1 MNIHERLLNWSY
13 YVTLWLDD
21 PSPKQ
26 PSTCRSFEKNYN
38 PELGNVMEEDYPD
51 MPSVDWKDGELLE
64 SCMKEIPDHN
74 RRALKAFYVSFPYQ
88 SDYNIANH
96 LRISVK
102 KFQRDLEDGRTRIQR
117 EINRKV
123 SGNKTMRPLQDKAA

>member
-51 MPSVDWKDGELLE
+51 MPSIDWKDGELVE
-64 SCMKEIPDHN
+64 SCMKNLPEHH
-74 RRALKAFYVSFPYQ
+74 RRALKAFYVSHPYQ
-88 SDYNIANH
+88 SNHSIANY
-96 LRISVK
+96 LRINAK
-102 KFQRDLEDGRTRIQR
+102 KLENDLQEARTRISK
-117 EINRKV
+117 ELNRKL
-123 SGNKTMRPLQDKAA
+123 SRDKAL

>member
-13 YVTLWLDD
+13 YVTMWLDD

-51 MPSVDWKDGELLE
+51 NMPSVDWKDGELVE
-64 SCMKEIPDHN
+64 SCMKELPEHH
-74 RRALKAFYVSFPYQ
+74 RRALKAFYVSHPYQ
-88 SDYNIANH
+88 SNHSIANY
-96 LRISVK
+96 LRINVK
-102 KFQRDLEDGRTRIQR
+102 KLENDLQEARTRINK
-117 EINRKV
+117 ELNRKL
-123 SGNKTMRPLQDKAA
+123 SRDKAL

>member
-13 YVTLWLDD
+13 YVTMWLDD

-51 MPSVDWKDGELLE
+51 MPSVEWKDGEFIE
-64 SCMKEIPDHN
+64 SLMRNLPEHH
-74 RRALKAFYVSFPYQ
+74 RRAIKAYYIQYPYQ
-88 SDYNIANH
+88 SNHTIANH
-96 LRISVK
+96 LRITVK
-102 KFQRDLEDGRTRIQR
+102 KLEHDLSEAKARLSK
-117 EINRKV
+117 EINRKLPR
-123 SGNKTMRPLQDKAA
+123 N

>member
-13 YVTLWLDD
+13 YVTMWLDD

-51 MPSVDWKDGELLE
+51 NMPSVDWKDGELVE
-64 SCMKEIPDHN
+64 SCMKELPEHH
-74 RRALKAFYVSFPYQ
+74 RRALKAFYVSHPYQ
-88 SDYNIANH
+88 SNHSIANY
-96 LRISVK
+96 LRINVK
-102 KFQRDLEDGRTRIQR
+102 KLENDLQEARTRISK
-117 EINRKV
+117 ELNRKL
-123 SGNKTMRPLQDKAA
+123 SRDKAV